1 MKQLSFRIVFLA
13 VVLIAP
19 AIVRACPNCY
29 GDPDST
35 MTQGLNVAILILL
48 GVTGTVLGG
57 IVAFIF
63 HLQQRA
69 RMINRRFEHML
80 N

>member
-1 MKQLSFRIVFLA
+1 MICSRLFAVALA
-13 VVLIAP
+13 LVLVMPDLVV
-19 AIVRACPNCY
+19 ACPNCY

-35 MTQGLNVAILILL
+35 MTQGLNVAILLLL

-57 IVAFIF
+57 IVGFF
-63 HLQQRA
+63 FYLRQRA
-69 RMINRRFEHML
+69 AMINRRFENML